1 MDTWNKYYGSQENTL
16 HGLKHALQSVN
27 KNAFVCVWTDELGDD
42 NNDAALKA
50 EVLSLKNSTQS
61 EIFIMARGLRSR
73 AYGTFSE
80 FETTFADIG
89 HVIDI
94 TEPDVVEK
102 VIKIMKSSA
111 LCNRNK
117 SSTTTK
123 QWMATL
129 I

>member
-16 HGLKHALQSVN
+16 AGLKHALQSVN

-73 AYGTFSE
+73 ASGTIPE
-80 FETTFADIG
+80 FEKTFADIG

-94 TEPDVVEK
+94 TEPDVVDK
-102 VIKIMKSSA
+102 MIKLMKSSA